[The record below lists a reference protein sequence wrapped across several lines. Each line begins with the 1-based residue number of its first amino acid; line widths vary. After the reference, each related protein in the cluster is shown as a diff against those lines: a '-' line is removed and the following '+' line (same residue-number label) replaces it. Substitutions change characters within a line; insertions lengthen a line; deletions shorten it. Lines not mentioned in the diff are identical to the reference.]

1 MRNKDI
7 RNKPTFMY
15 SENNTICFMSSCIS
29 LAFAYWLLAGQYD
42 PAQLQFAIFALI
54 SDIFCGR
61 KRSAVFGVIAACAGG
76 I

>member
-42 PAQLQFAIFALI
+42 PAQLKLH
-54 SDIFCGR
+54 
-61 KRSAVFGVIAACAGG
+61 AVRYFRAHF
-76 I
+76 